1 MVQSSNTTNMKVL
14 VTGANGFIGKNLSI
28 WLKRNDIDVLAID
41 IDNLSKLDE
50 YALQADF
57 IVHLAGINRPM
68 DVKEFYGGNLNSIVK
83 LVDIL
88 KNNKKKTP
96 ILLSSSTQAE
106 CDNDYGKSKKMGED
120 FLFDYQNKTGNP
132 VYIYRFQNVFGKWCR
147 PNYNS
152 VVATFCYNIA
162 NGLDISVNNPNIV
175 KEFVYIDDIC
185 KTILDL
191 IKSEDYKGSNKILTI
206 KPSYLL
212 SIGEL
217 ANIIKSFKES
227 RDNLIVPNMDNGIVS
242 KLYAT
247 YLSYLPTNQFIY
259 DLNMHVDNRGSFT
272 EFIKT
277 LNSGQVSVNVGKPGI
292 VKGNH
297 FHHTKNEK
305 FLVVKGTC
313 SIKFRKIDSE
323 DVIEYIVSG
332 DKLQVVDIPIGYTHS
347 ITNIGQ
353 DDSIT
358 IMWAS
363 ESFDPNNPD
372 TYFEEVVISGK

>member
-1 MVQSSNTTNMKVL
+1 MVQSNNMTNMKVL

-41 IDNLSKLDE
+41 IDNLSKLEE

-68 DVKEFYGGNLNSIVK
+68 DVKEFYDGNLNSIVR
-83 LVDIL
+83 LVEIL

-162 NGLDISVNNPNIV
+162 NGLDISVNDPNIV

-259 DLNMHVDNRGSFT
+259 DLNMNVDDRGSFT

-277 LNSGQVSVNVGKPGI
+277 LNSGQVSVNVGKPGV

-313 SIKFRKIDSE
+313 SIKFRKIGSE

-332 DKLQVVDIPIGYTHS
+332 DKLQVVDIPTGYTHS

>member
-1 MVQSSNTTNMKVL
+1 MVQSNNMTNMKVL

-41 IDNLSKLDE
+41 IDNLSKLEE

-68 DVKEFYGGNLNSIVK
+68 DVKEFYDGNLNSIVR
-83 LVDIL
+83 LVEIL
-88 KNNKKKTP
+88 KSNKKKTP

-106 CDNDYGKSKKMGED
+106 YDNDYGKSKKMGED
-120 FLFDYQNKTGNP
+120 FLFDYQNKTDNP

-162 NGLDISVNNPNIV
+162 NGLDISVNDPNIV

-217 ANIIKSFKES
+217 ANIIKSFKKS
-227 RDNLIVPNMDNGIVS
+227 RDNLIVPNTDNGIVS

-259 DLNMHVDNRGSFT
+259 DLNMHVDDRGSFT

-277 LNSGQVSVNVGKPGI
+277 LNSGQVSVNVGKPGV

-332 DKLQVVDIPIGYTHS
+332 DKLQVVDIPTGYTHS

>member
-1 MVQSSNTTNMKVL
+1 MVQSNNTTNMKVL

-68 DVKEFYGGNLNSIVK
+68 DVKEFYDGNLNSIVR
-83 LVDIL
+83 LVEIL

-106 CDNDYGKSKKMGED
+106 YDNDYGKSKKMGED

-162 NGLDISVNNPNIV
+162 NGLDISVNDPNVV

-217 ANIIKSFKES
+217 ANIIKSFKKS
-227 RDNLIVPNMDNGIVS
+227 RDNLIVPNMDNSIVS

-277 LNSGQVSVNVGKPGI
+277 LNSGQVSVNVGKPGV

-332 DKLQVVDIPIGYTHS
+332 DKLQVVDIPTGYIHS

>member
-1 MVQSSNTTNMKVL
+1 MNNFMIMKVL
-14 VTGANGFIGKNLSI
+14 VTGANGFIGKNLSV
-28 WLKRNDIDVLAID
+28 WLKRSDIDVLAID

-57 IVHLAGINRPM
+57 IVHLAGINRPL
-68 DVKEFYGGNLNSIVK
+68 DVKEFYDGNLNSIVR
-83 LVDIL
+83 LVEIL
-88 KNNKKKTP
+88 KSNKKKTP

-106 CDNDYGKSKKMGED
+106 YDNDYGKSKKMGED

-152 VVATFCYNIA
+152 VVATFCHNIA
-162 NGLDISVNNPNIV
+162 NGLDISVNDPNIA

-217 ANIIKSFKES
+217 SNIIKSFKES
-227 RDNLIVPNMDNGIVS
+227 RDNLVVPNMDNGIVS

-277 LNSGQVSVNVGKPGI
+277 LNSGQVSVNVGKPGV

-313 SIKFRKIDSE
+313 SIKFRKIGSE

-332 DKLQVVDIPIGYTHS
+332 NKLQVVDIPTGYTHS

>member
-332 DKLQVVDIPIGYTHS
+332 DKLQVVDIPTGYTHS

>member
-1 MVQSSNTTNMKVL
+1 MTNMKVL

-41 IDNLSKLDE
+41 IDNLSKLEE

-68 DVKEFYGGNLNSIVK
+68 DVKEFYDGNLNSIVR
-83 LVDIL
+83 LVEIL
-88 KNNKKKTP
+88 KSNKKKTP

-106 CDNDYGKSKKMGED
+106 YDNDYGKSKKMGED
-120 FLFDYQNKTGNP
+120 FLFDYQNKTDNP

-162 NGLDISVNNPNIV
+162 NGLDISVNDPNIV

-217 ANIIKSFKES
+217 ANIIKSFKKS
-227 RDNLIVPNMDNGIVS
+227 RDNLIVPNTDNGIVS

-259 DLNMHVDNRGSFT
+259 DLNMHVDDRGSFT

-277 LNSGQVSVNVGKPGI
+277 LNSGQVSVNVGKPGV

-332 DKLQVVDIPIGYTHS
+332 DKLQVVDIPTGYTHS

>member
-1 MVQSSNTTNMKVL
+1 MKIL

-68 DVKEFYGGNLNSIVK
+68 DVKEFYDGNLNSIVK

-106 CDNDYGKSKKMGED
+106 YDNDYGKSKKMGED

-162 NGLDISVNNPNIV
+162 NGLDISVNDPNVV

-191 IKSEDYKGSNKILTI
+191 IKSENHKGSNKILTI
-206 KPSYLL
+206 KPFYLL

-227 RDNLIVPNMDNGIVS
+227 RNNLIVPNMDNGIVS

-277 LNSGQVSVNVGKPGI
+277 SNSGQVSVNVGKPGV

-332 DKLQVVDIPIGYTHS
+332 DKLQVVDIPTGYTHS

-353 DDSIT
+353 NDSIT

>member
-1 MVQSSNTTNMKVL
+1 MTNMKVL

-41 IDNLSKLDE
+41 IDNLSKLEE

-68 DVKEFYGGNLNSIVK
+68 DVKEFYDGNLNSIVR
-83 LVDIL
+83 LVEIL
-88 KNNKKKTP
+88 KSNKKKTP

-106 CDNDYGKSKKMGED
+106 YDNDYGKSKKMGED

-162 NGLDISVNNPNIV
+162 NGLDISVNDPNIV

-217 ANIIKSFKES
+217 ANIIKSFKKS

-277 LNSGQVSVNVGKPGI
+277 LNSGQVSVNVGKPGV

-313 SIKFRKIDSE
+313 SIKFRKIGSE

-332 DKLQVVDIPIGYTHS
+332 DKLQVVDIPTGYTHS

>member
-1 MVQSSNTTNMKVL
+1 MNNFMIMKVL
-14 VTGANGFIGKNLSI
+14 VTGANGFIGKNLSV
-28 WLKRNDIDVLAID
+28 WLKRSDIDVLAID

-68 DVKEFYGGNLNSIVK
+68 DVKEFYDGNLNSIAR
-83 LVDIL
+83 LVEIL

-106 CDNDYGKSKKMGED
+106 YDNDYGKSKKMGED

-162 NGLDISVNNPNIV
+162 NGLDISVNDPNIV

-247 YLSYLPTNQFIY
+247 YLSYLPTNQFVY

-277 LNSGQVSVNVGKPGI
+277 LNSGQVSVNVGKPGV

-332 DKLQVVDIPIGYTHS
+332 DKLQVVDIPTGYTHS

>member
-28 WLKRNDIDVLAID
+28 WLKRSDIDVLAID

-68 DVKEFYGGNLNSIVK
+68 DVKEFYDGNLNSIVR
-83 LVDIL
+83 LVEIL

-162 NGLDISVNNPNIV
+162 NGLDISVNDPNII

-191 IKSEDYKGSNKILTI
+191 IKSENYKGSNKILTI

-227 RDNLIVPNMDNGIVS
+227 RDNLVVPNMDNGIVS

-277 LNSGQVSVNVGKPGI
+277 LNSGQVSVNVGKPGV

-332 DKLQVVDIPIGYTHS
+332 DKLQVVDIPTGYTHS

-372 TYFEEVVISGK
+372 VYFEETEHD

>member
-1 MVQSSNTTNMKVL
+1 MNNFMIMKVL
-14 VTGANGFIGKNLSI
+14 VTGANGFIGKNLSV
-28 WLKRNDIDVLAID
+28 WLKRSDIDVLAID

-68 DVKEFYGGNLNSIVK
+68 DVKEFYDGNLNSIVR
-83 LVDIL
+83 LVEIL

-106 CDNDYGKSKKMGED
+106 YDNDYGKSKKMGED
-120 FLFDYQNKTGNP
+120 FLFDYQNKTDNP

-162 NGLDISVNNPNIV
+162 NGLDISVNDPNIV

-227 RDNLIVPNMDNGIVS
+227 RDNLVVPNMDNGIVS

-277 LNSGQVSVNVGKPGI
+277 LNSGQVSVNVGKPGV

-372 TYFEEVVISGK
+372 TFFEEVVISGK

>member
-1 MVQSSNTTNMKVL
+1 MTNMKVL

-68 DVKEFYGGNLNSIVK
+68 DVKEFYDGNLNSIVK

-106 CDNDYGKSKKMGED
+106 YDNDYGKSKKMGED

-152 VVATFCYNIA
+152 VVATFCYDIA
-162 NGLDISVNNPNIV
+162 NGLDISVNDPNIV

-217 ANIIKSFKES
+217 ANIIKSFKKS

-277 LNSGQVSVNVGKPGI
+277 LNSGQVSVNVGKPGV

-332 DKLQVVDIPIGYTHS
+332 DKLQVVDIPTGYTHS

>member
-1 MVQSSNTTNMKVL
+1 MVQSNNMTNMKVL
-14 VTGANGFIGKNLSI
+14 VTGANGFIGKNLSV
-28 WLKRNDIDVLAID
+28 WLKRNDIDILAID

-50 YALQADF
+50 HALQADF

-68 DVKEFYGGNLNSIVK
+68 DVKEFYDGNLNSIVR
-83 LVDIL
+83 LVEIL

-106 CDNDYGKSKKMGED
+106 YDNDYGKSKKMGED

-162 NGLDISVNNPNIV
+162 NGLDISVNDPNII

-191 IKSEDYKGSNKILTI
+191 IKSENYKGSNKILTI

-227 RDNLIVPNMDNGIVS
+227 RDNLVVPNMDNGIVS

-277 LNSGQVSVNVGKPGI
+277 LNSGQVSVNVGKPGV

-332 DKLQVVDIPIGYTHS
+332 DKLQVIDIPTGYTHS

-358 IMWAS
+358 IMWVS

>member
-1 MVQSSNTTNMKVL
+1 MTNMKVL
-14 VTGANGFIGKNLSI
+14 LTGSNGFIGKNLSL
-28 WLKRNDIDVLAID
+28 WLKRSDIEVLGID
-41 IDNLSKLDE
+41 IDNLHLLDE

-68 DVKEFYGGNLNSIVK
+68 DVKEFYDRNLNSIVK
-83 LVDIL
+83 LVEIL
-88 KNNKKKTP
+88 KKNKKRTP

-120 FLFDYQNKTGNP
+120 FLFDYQKETGNP
-132 VYIYRFQNVFGKWCR
+132 VYVYRFQNVFGKWCR

-152 VVATFCYNIA
+152 VVATFCYNVA
-162 NGLDISVNNPNIV
+162 HGLDINVNDPDVV
-175 KEFVYIDDIC
+175 KDFVYIDDIC
-185 KTILDL
+185 KTIVNL
-191 IKSEDYKGSNKILTI
+191 IRSNNYIGSKEILTI

-217 ANIIKSFKES
+217 SGIIKSFKRS
-227 RDNLIVPNMDNGIVS
+227 REDLIVPNMDGGIIS

-247 YLSYLPTNQFIY
+247 YLSYLPTDEFIY

-277 LNSGQVSVNVGKPGI
+277 PNRGQVSVNIGKPGI

-313 SIKFRKIDSE
+313 SIKFRKIDSK

-332 DKLQVVDIPIGYTHS
+332 DKLQVVDIPTGYTHS

-363 ESFDPNNPD
+363 EPFDPNNPD
-372 TYFEEVVISGK
+372 TYFEEVIKDGR

>member
-1 MVQSSNTTNMKVL
+1 MNNFMIMKVL

-68 DVKEFYGGNLNSIVK
+68 DVKEFYDGNLNSIVR
-83 LVDIL
+83 LVEIL
-88 KNNKKKTP
+88 KSNKKKTP

-162 NGLDISVNNPNIV
+162 NGLDISVNDPDIV

-217 ANIIKSFKES
+217 ANIIKSFKKS

-259 DLNMHVDNRGSFT
+259 DLNMHVDDRGSFT

-277 LNSGQVSVNVGKPGI
+277 SNSGQVSVNVGKPGI

-332 DKLQVVDIPIGYTHS
+332 DKLQVVDIPTGYTHS

>member
-1 MVQSSNTTNMKVL
+1 MNNFMIMKVL

-28 WLKRNDIDVLAID
+28 WLKRSDIDVLAID

-68 DVKEFYGGNLNSIVK
+68 DVKEFYDGNLNSIVK

-106 CDNDYGKSKKMGED
+106 YDNDYGKSKKMGED

-162 NGLDISVNNPNIV
+162 NGLDISVNDPNII

-191 IKSEDYKGSNKILTI
+191 IKSENHKGSNKILTI

-277 LNSGQVSVNVGKPGI
+277 SNSGQVSVNVGKPGV

-332 DKLQVVDIPIGYTHS
+332 DKLQVVDIPTGYTHS

>member
-68 DVKEFYGGNLNSIVK
+68 DVKEFYDGNLNSIVK

-162 NGLDISVNNPNIV
+162 NGLDISVNDPNVV

-227 RDNLIVPNMDNGIVS
+227 RNNLIVPNMGNGIVS

-277 LNSGQVSVNVGKPGI
+277 LNSGQVSVNVGKPGV

-332 DKLQVVDIPIGYTHS
+332 DKLQVVDIPTGYTHS

>member
-1 MVQSSNTTNMKVL
+1 MVQSNNMTNMKVL

-28 WLKRNDIDVLAID
+28 WLKRSDIDVLAID

-68 DVKEFYGGNLNSIVK
+68 DVKEFYDGNLNSIVR

-106 CDNDYGKSKKMGED
+106 YDNDYGKSKKMGED

-152 VVATFCYNIA
+152 VVATFCHNIA
-162 NGLDISVNNPNIV
+162 NGLDISVNDPNIV

-277 LNSGQVSVNVGKPGI
+277 LNSGQVSVNVGKPGV

-332 DKLQVVDIPIGYTHS
+332 DKLQVVDIPTGYTHS

>member
-1 MVQSSNTTNMKVL
+1 MNNFMIMKVL

-41 IDNLSKLDE
+41 IDNLSKLEE
-50 YALQADF
+50 YALQVDF
-57 IVHLAGINRPM
+57 IIHLAGINRPL
-68 DVKEFYGGNLNSIVK
+68 DVKEFYDGNLNSIVR
-83 LVDIL
+83 LVEIL
-88 KNNKKKTP
+88 KSNKKKTP

-106 CDNDYGKSKKMGED
+106 YDNDYGKSKKMGED

-152 VVATFCYNIA
+152 VVATFCHNIA
-162 NGLDISVNNPNIV
+162 NGLDISVNDPNII

-191 IKSEDYKGSNKILTI
+191 IKSENYKGSNKILTI

-227 RDNLIVPNMDNGIVS
+227 RDNLVVPNMDNGIVS

-277 LNSGQVSVNVGKPGI
+277 LNSGQVSVNVGKPGV

-323 DVIEYIVSG
+323 NVIEYIVSG
-332 DKLQVVDIPIGYTHS
+332 DKLQVVDIPTGYTHS

>member
-1 MVQSSNTTNMKVL
+1 MIMKVL

-28 WLKRNDIDVLAID
+28 WLKRSDIDVLAID

-68 DVKEFYGGNLNSIVK
+68 DVKEFYDGNLNSIVK

-106 CDNDYGKSKKMGED
+106 YDNDYGKSKKMGED

-152 VVATFCYNIA
+152 VVATFCYNIS
-162 NGLDISVNNPNIV
+162 NGLDISVNDPDIV

-227 RDNLIVPNMDNGIVS
+227 RDNLIVPNMDNGVVS

-277 LNSGQVSVNVGKPGI
+277 LNSGQVSVNVGKPGV

-313 SIKFRKIDSE
+313 SIKFRKIGSE

-332 DKLQVVDIPIGYTHS
+332 DKLQVVDIPTGYTHS